1 MKNIFII
8 GEQRSG
14 SNLLRLILSKHPTI
28 AAPHPPHML
37 TRFMPLLPLYGD
49 LNKNE
54 NFALLV
60 EDVCTLVER
69 NPISW
74 NLKFDR
80 KEIQKN
86 CKENSL
92 MAIFD
97 VMMNKY
103 VKDQKKEHWICKS
116 LKNVEFAKELE
127 NFYKNP
133 IYIYLHRDP
142 RDVVLSFKKAVVG
155 EKHPY
160 FSATRW
166 ANLQCKCLEL
176 KQIIPDSRFFE
187 ISYQQLTQEPEKYVK
202 QICDFLRVNYSE
214 DMLLFYQQQEA
225 QKAAAAS
232 SLWENL
238 KKPILKE
245 NTQKYKNELSN
256 KEILI
261 VEKIAQKELKELGYQ
276 SMFSNQEIK
285 AFTFSEK
292 DIESFA
298 LLNTKEKKQ
307 VREQAQK
314 EDLERRT
321 HQLQVLKNVRKRI
334 LPRHKCL

>member
-14 SNLLRLILSKHPTI
+14 SNLLRLILSKHSTI
-28 AAPHPPHML
+28 AAPHPPHIL

-49 LNKNE
+49 LHKAE
-54 NFALLV
+54 NFCLLI

-69 NPISW
+69 NPVSW

-80 KEIQKN
+80 KVVEKA

-97 VMMNKY
+97 VIMNVY
-103 VKDQKKEHWICKS
+103 VQEQKKEHWICKS

-127 NFYKNP
+127 TFYQNP

-160 FSATRW
+160 FSATHW
-166 ANLQCKCLEL
+166 TNLQLKCLEL
-176 KQIIPDSRFFE
+176 KKTIPLNRFFE
-187 ISYQQLTQEPEKYVK
+187 ISYQQLTQEPEKYVP
-202 QICDFLRVNYSE
+202 QMCRFLGINYSE

-225 QKAAAAS
+225 KKAAAAS

-245 NTQKYKNELSN
+245 NTQKYKNELPN

-276 SMFSNQEIK
+276 SMFSNQEIEEF
-285 AFTFSEK
+285 AFSEK
-292 DIESFA
+292 DIESFS
-298 LLNTKEKKQ
+298 LLNIKEKKQ
-307 VREQAQK
+307 VRAQAQK

-321 HQLQVLKNVRKRI
+321 HQLQVLENVRKRI
-334 LPRHKCL
+334 LPKHKCL